1 MLTDGQLVDK
11 VATIINVDDNEHSR
25 YVRARVLSR
34 AGFIVHDAATGSE
47 GLKLVAEQ
55 KPDLVLL
62 DVNLPDVDGLE
73 VCRRIKSSTTG
84 VPLMVLQISASAT
97 EPAHATAG
105 LENGADAYLIE
116 PVDPDVL
123 VATVRAMLRLR
134 NAERDLAATNERLKA
149 LNVELQRSNEDLA
162 QFAFAASHDL
172 HEPLRTVA
180 SFAALLEKT
189 AGAKL
194 SETELQYL
202 AFISEGA
209 RRMQALIDDLLTY
222 SQVGQKPESTQLV
235 DLNVVLPWAL
245 ENLRERISESCAEIS
260 SEPLPS
266 IPGDEAQFVHLF
278 QNLIGNAIKYSRPGV
293 KPTIRL
299 SATQKD
305 EYWLIAVRD
314 NGIGISSEYTQSIF
328 GVFKRLHGNEIPGTG
343 IGLAVCR
350 RVVEAHGGE
359 IWVESTP
366 GEGSS
371 FFFTLP
377 ASSGEREMDRHTA

>member
-1 MLTDGQLVDK
+1 MDK
-11 VATIINVDDNEHSR
+11 AATIINIDDNEHIR
-25 YVRARVLSR
+25 YVRARILSR

-47 GLKLVAEQ
+47 GLKLIAAQ

-62 DVNLPDVDGLE
+62 DVNLPDMSGLD
-73 VCRRIKSSTTG
+73 VCRHIKSSPDG
-84 VPLMVLQISASAT
+84 VAVIVIQISAVAVAAS
-97 EPAHATAG
+97 HATAG
-105 LENGADAYLIE
+105 LDSGADAYLIE
-116 PVDPDVL
+116 PIDPGVL

-134 NAERDLAATNERLKA
+134 QAESDLSAANERLQA
-149 LNVELQRSNEDLA
+149 LNAELQRSNEDLA

-180 SFAALLEKT
+180 SFAALLAKT

-194 SETELQYL
+194 TDTELQYL
-202 AFISEGA
+202 AFISEGS

-222 SQVGQKPESTQLV
+222 SQVGKKPESTQLV
-235 DLNVVLPWAL
+235 DLNAVLSWAI
-245 ENLRERISESCAEIS
+245 EDLRERISKSGAEIS

-266 IPGDEAQFVHLF
+266 ITGDEAQFVHVF
-278 QNLIGNAIKYSRPGV
+278 QNLLGNAIKYARPGV
-293 KPTIRL
+293 KSTIHI
-299 SATQKD
+299 SATRED
-305 EYWLIAVRD
+305 DNWLIVVRD
-314 NGIGISSEYTQSIF
+314 NGIGIASEYAHSIF

-350 RVVEAHGGE
+350 KVIEAHGGK

-377 ASSGEREMDRHTA
+377 VNSGEPEMDLATA

>member
-1 MLTDGQLVDK
+1 MDRA
-11 VATIINVDDNEHSR
+11 ATIINVDDNEHVR
-25 YVRARVLSR
+25 YVRARILSR

-47 GLKLVAEQ
+47 GLKLIAEQ

-62 DVNLPDVDGLE
+62 DVNLPDLSGLD
-73 VCRRIKSSTTG
+73 VCRRIKSSPNG
-84 VPLMVLQISASAT
+84 VAVIVIQISAVAVAA
-97 EPAHATAG
+97 PHATAG
-105 LENGADAYLIE
+105 LDSGADAYLIE
-116 PVDPDVL
+116 PIDPDVL

-134 NAERDLAATNERLKA
+134 QAESDLSAANERLQA
-149 LNVELQRSNEDLA
+149 LNAELQRSNEDLA

-180 SFAALLEKT
+180 SFAALLGKT
-189 AGAKL
+189 AQAKL
-194 SETELQYL
+194 TDTELQYL
-202 AFISEGA
+202 AFISEGS
-209 RRMQALIDDLLTY
+209 RRMQALIDGLLTY
-222 SQVGQKPESTQLV
+222 SQVGQKPKSTQLV
-235 DLNVVLPWAL
+235 DLNAVLPWAL
-245 ENLRERISESCAEIS
+245 ENLRERISESGAEIS

-266 IPGDEAQFVHLF
+266 VTGDETQFVHVF

-299 SATQKD
+299 NATQKSD
-305 EYWLIAVRD
+305 HWMIAVRD
-314 NGIGISSEYTQSIF
+314 NGIGIPSEYTQSIF

-377 ASSGEREMDRHTA
+377 MNSGEREMDRLTA